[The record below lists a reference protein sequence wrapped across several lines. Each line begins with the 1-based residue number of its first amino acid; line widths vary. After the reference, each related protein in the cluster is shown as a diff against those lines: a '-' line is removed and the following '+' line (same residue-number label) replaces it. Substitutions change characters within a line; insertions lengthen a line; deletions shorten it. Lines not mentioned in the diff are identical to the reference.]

1 MWPNSRLCELTGI
14 EHPIIQAPMA
24 GSATPELAAAVSNAG
39 GLGSL
44 GCAELSADHLE
55 ATVKR
60 LRMLT
65 NRPFNLNFFAH
76 PAPAVTLADFER
88 ARERLKPYYQALSLS
103 LPKTLP
109 SCGPGFDETRLQLV
123 LELRPHVIS
132 FHFGLPDPA
141 TVSSLKKAGIIIL
154 STATTVA
161 EAVYLS
167 SSGVDAIIAQGY
179 EAGGHRGSHQP
190 REPWDG
196 VGLMSLLLQVADAV
210 EQPVIAAGGIADGRG
225 IAAAFALGASG
236 VQMGTTFL
244 SCPEAGTDRAR
255 RAMLRT
261 SKDTD
266 TMMTD
271 AFSGRAARAVRN
283 RYALEMLEQRGP
295 VLAFPLLYN
304 LTDPLREA
312 DEGSQDFG
320 FHLYGQSAALSRE
333 VPAADLVNQ
342 LVAETEREI
351 AKLVSGHQP
360 HNPT

>member
-1 MWPNSRLCELTGI
+1 MWPNNRLCELLGI

-24 GSATPELAAAVSNAG
+24 GAATPELAAAVSNAG

-44 GCAELSADHLE
+44 GCGEMSADQME

-65 NRPFNLNFFAH
+65 NRPFNLNFFVH
-76 PAPAVTLADFER
+76 PAPAVTQADFDR
-88 ARERLKPYYQALSLS
+88 ARERLAPYYQALSLS
-103 LPKTLP
+103 PPKALA
-109 SCGPGFDETRLQLV
+109 SSEPGFDATKLQLV

-154 STATTVA
+154 STATTVE
-161 EAVYLS
+161 EAVVLAA
-167 SSGVDAIIAQGY
+167 SGVDAIIAQGY

-196 VGLMSLLLQVADAV
+196 VGLMSLLPQVVDAV
-210 EQPVIAAGGIADGRG
+210 ERPVIAAGGIADGRG

-236 VQMGTTFL
+236 VQMGTAFL

-255 RAMLRT
+255 RAMLRNA
-261 SKDTD
+261 KDTD
-266 TMMTD
+266 TLMTD

-283 RYALEMLEQRGP
+283 RYALEMREQREP
-295 VLAFPLLYN
+295 LLAFPLLYN
-304 LTDPLREA
+304 LTDPLGEA
-312 DEGSQDFG
+312 VEGGQDFG
-320 FHLYGQSAALSRE
+320 FHLYGQSAALCRE
-333 VPAADLVNQ
+333 LPAAELMNQ
-342 LVAETEREI
+342 LVEETTREI
-351 AKLVSGHQP
+351 AKLG
-360 HNPT
+360 N

>member
-1 MWPNSRLCELTGI
+1 
-14 EHPIIQAPMA
+14 MA
-24 GSATPELAAAVSNAG
+24 GSATPELAAAVSNVG

-44 GCAELSADHLE
+44 ACAEMSTDQLE
-55 ATVKR
+55 TSVKR
-60 LRMLT
+60 LRELT
-65 NRPFNLNFFAH
+65 NRPFNLNFFVH

-88 ARERLKPYYQALSLS
+88 ARERLRPYYQALSLS
-103 LPKTLP
+103 PPTTLP
-109 SCGPGFDETRLQLV
+109 NSGPGFDETKLQLV
-123 LELRPHVIS
+123 LALRPHVIS

-141 TVSSLKKAGIIIL
+141 TVASLKKAGIIIL

-161 EAVYLS
+161 EAVYLAA
-167 SSGVDAIIAQGY
+167 SGVDAIISQGY

-196 VGLMSLLLQVADAV
+196 VGLMSLLPQIADAV

-225 IAAAFALGASG
+225 IAAAFALGACG
-236 VQMGTTFL
+236 VQMGTAFL

-255 RAMLRT
+255 RAMLRNA
-261 SKDTD
+261 KATD

-283 RYALEMLEQRGP
+283 RYALEMLEQHKP
-295 VLAFPLLYN
+295 LLAFPLLYS
-304 LTDPLREA
+304 LTDPLYEA
-312 DEGSQDFG
+312 DETQEDFG

-333 VPAADLVNQ
+333 VPAAQ
-342 LVAETEREI
+342 LVKLLAAETTREI

-360 HNPT
+360 HNPP

>member
-1 MWPNSRLCELTGI
+1 MWPNSRLCDLLGI
-14 EHPIIQAPMA
+14 EHPIIQAPMV
-24 GSATPELAAAVSNAG
+24 GSATSELAAAVSNAG

-44 GCAELSADHLE
+44 GSAEMSADQLE

-60 LRMLT
+60 LRVLT
-65 NRPFNLNFFAH
+65 KRPFNLNFFVH
-76 PAPAVTLADFER
+76 SAPAVTQADFER
-88 ARERLKPYYQALSLS
+88 VRERLAPYYQALSLT
-103 LPKTLP
+103 PPTTLP
-109 SCGPGFDETRLQLV
+109 NSGPGFDATKLQLV

-161 EAVYLS
+161 EAVVLA

-196 VGLMSLLLQVADAV
+196 VGLMSLLPQVADAV
-210 EQPVIAAGGIADGRG
+210 KQPVIAAGGIADGRG

-236 VQMGTTFL
+236 VQMGTAFL
-244 SCPEAGTDRAR
+244 SCPEAGTDHAR
-255 RAMLRT
+255 RAMLRNA
-261 SKDTD
+261 KDTD

-283 RYALEMLEQRGP
+283 RYALEMREQRAP
-295 VLAFPLLYN
+295 LLAFPLLYN
-304 LTDPLREA
+304 LTDPLGEA
-312 DEGSQDFG
+312 DEGSEDFG
-320 FHLYGQSAALSRE
+320 FHLYGQSAALCQE
-333 VPAADLVNQ
+333 VPAAELVNQ
-342 LVAETEREI
+342 LVAETTKEI
-351 AKLVSGHQP
+351 AKLR
-360 HNPT
+360 N